1 MRAPIPPSFVLS
13 LRRTVCL
20 GLLVPLFWAVQPGH
34 AVAAANSDAANPE
47 AATAPLMYDGL
58 VPQPMPDAMPSAT
71 AWRDAHGAVAAF
83 PRGHADILAWE
94 ARQGGPRQQPDA
106 GKNPS
111 PNPSHPHMNMH
122 MQAPSRGG
130 TP

>member
-1 MRAPIPPSFVLS
+1 MRAPVPPSFVLS
-13 LRRTVCL
+13 LRRTACL
-20 GLLVPLFWAVQPGH
+20 ALLVPLFWAAQPGH
-34 AVAAANSDAANPE
+34 AAAAANSDAANPE
-47 AATAPLMYDGL
+47 AATAPLMYHGL
-58 VPQPMPDAMPSAT
+58 VQQPMPDAIPSAT

-94 ARQGGPRQQPDA
+94 ARQGGPSQQPGA

-111 PNPSHPHMNMH
+111 PNPSHMHMH